1 MSVFMDSFILLRE
14 GGPIMPIILLT
25 ALVGYALACER
36 LMMWGVWHLR
46 DRPFYRTAAARAL
59 GALLADIP
67 RPTPLSGLLS
77 RAAALRGLP
86 PDRREQAMQLELLAR
101 MPEVNARVATIGWLG
116 GILPMLGLL
125 GTVSGMIATFKDLA
139 LTTSR
144 QVLSQGL
151 SEALWTTEV
160 GLLAA
165 LPLLAAHHLLTRLKA
180 RWLDRLEFHTA
191 LLFHGSGPGEGEDPI
206 TVAGG
211 HAPATKN
218 PAAAGGHA
226 PRAREAHEA

>member
-1 MSVFMDSFILLRE
+1 MDSFILLRE

-36 LMMWGVWHLR
+36 LMMWGYWFIQ
-46 DRPFYRTAAARAL
+46 DRPIYRAAAARAL
-59 GALLADIP
+59 RALLADIP
-67 RPTPLSGLLS
+67 RPTPLSGLLL
-77 RAAALRGLP
+77 RAAGLSSLP
-86 PDRREQAMQLELLAR
+86 PDRREQAMQLEILAR

-165 LPLLAAHHLLTRLKA
+165 LPLLVTHHLLTRLKA
-180 RWLDRLEFHTA
+180 RWLDRLELHTA
-191 LLFHGSGPGEGEDPI
+191 LLFHGSGPGEGEDS
-206 TVAGG
+206 A
-211 HAPATKN
+211 APE
-218 PAAAGGHA
+218 GHA

>member
-1 MSVFMDSFILLRE
+1 MVPGSGTLEFATGQLLR
-14 GGPIMPIILLT
+14 MLLRAV
-25 ALVGYALACER
+25 AL
-36 LMMWGVWHLR
+36 
-46 DRPFYRTAAARAL
+46 
-59 GALLADIP
+59 
-67 RPTPLSGLLS
+67 SS
-77 RAAALRGLP
+77 LP
-86 PDRREQAMQLELLAR
+86 PDRREQAMQLEILAR

-125 GTVSGMIATFKDLA
+125 GTVSGMILTFKDLA

-191 LLFHGSGPGEGEDPI
+191 LLFHGAWPGEGEDP
-206 TVAGG
+206 
-211 HAPATKN
+211 
-218 PAAAGGHA
+218 AAAAEGHA
-226 PRAREAHEA
+226 PRSREAHEA